1 MKLLVNF
8 KSGYKQTFIVPKNML
23 AVEFRNMARA
33 IGGQIESIEFS
44 LPSRRVSS
52 GMGTELR
59 EGVFQLPEK
68 G

>member
-1 MKLLVNF
+1 
-8 KSGYKQTFIVPKNML
+8 ML